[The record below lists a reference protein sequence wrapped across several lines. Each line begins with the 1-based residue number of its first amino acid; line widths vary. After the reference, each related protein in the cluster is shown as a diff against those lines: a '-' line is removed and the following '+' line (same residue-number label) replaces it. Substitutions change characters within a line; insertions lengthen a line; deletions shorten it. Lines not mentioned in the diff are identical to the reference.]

1 MALVHDYLVQ
11 YGGAERVLE
20 ALADIF
26 PDAPIFTLL
35 YDEEKMNG
43 ALKGKIIKTSFLQK
57 IPFAK
62 KHHRLFLALMPL
74 AAESL
79 DLSGYDLIISD
90 SSSYAKG
97 VKKRKDALHIC
108 YCHTPLRYAWDYTDK
123 YIKESSYPKA
133 VKFFLPYVINFV
145 KKWDFKAAQRPDWY
159 IANSHFIAEKIKKY
173 YGRDAEVIYPPVE
186 ITHNSQPT
194 THNKKENY
202 YLIVSRLMP
211 YKRVDLAIE
220 AFNEL
225 ACPPAGGGLKLKIV
239 GDGPDRDRLEKTIKG
254 NIEFV
259 GAKHDGELADFYENC
274 KAFIMPQEE
283 DFGIAAVEAQMYGKP
298 VIAFRSGGAC
308 ESVIENKTG
317 VFFNKQNKDSLIAA
331 IKKFEGLKFNAEE
344 IKSHAQ
350 KFGKEEFK
358 RKIKEFV
365 NKAISD

>member
-1 MALVHDYLVQ
+1 MKIALVHDYLVQ

-20 ALADIF
+20 MLVEIF
-26 PDAPIFTLL
+26 PEAPIYTLL

-43 ALKGKIIKTSFLQK
+43 AFKGKSIKTSFLQK

-74 AAESL
+74 AVERF
-79 DLSGYDLIISD
+79 DLSGFDLIISD

-97 VKKRKDALHIC
+97 VIKPANSIHIC
-108 YCHTPLRYAWDYTDK
+108 YCHTPMRYAWDYTDK
-123 YIKESSYPKA
+123 YIKESSYPKM
-133 VKFFLPYVINFV
+133 VKIFLPLVINFV

-159 IANSHFIAEKIKKY
+159 IANSHFIADKIKKY

-186 ITHNSQPT
+186 ITHNSQQT
-194 THNKKENY
+194 TSNKKESY

-211 YKRVDLAIE
+211 YKRIDLAIE
-220 AFNEL
+220 AFNDL
-225 ACPPAGGGLKLKIV
+225 GLRLKIV
-239 GDGPDRDRLEKTIKG
+239 GDGPDKERLQKTIKG
-254 NIEFV
+254 NIDFV
-259 GAKHDGELADFYENC
+259 GTKRDGELVDFYENC

-331 IKKFEGLKFNAEE
+331 IKKFEGLKFNADE

-350 KFGKEEFK
+350 KFSKDEFK
-358 RKIKEFV
+358 RKIKNFV
-365 NKAISD
+365 EEKIKNKQ